1 MLELKSKCDAVEKRE
16 AETRKLEEKKHQ
28 EELQALKKTNQQLQ
42 ARHFSHDA
50 CCIQHIRL
58 VCFGVD
64 FTYTQANCKLHYVH
78 VHLRLINVFKQWR
91 IQGAKG
97 GNCRHAKVLKQ
108 KCWSCREDFNN
119 Y

>member
-42 ARHFSHDA
+42 ARHSSHVA
-50 CCIQHIRL
+50 CCIQRISL

-64 FTYTQANCKLHYVH
+64 LNCTQAKLHYTH
-78 VHLRLINVFKQWR
+78 VHLRLINVFR
-91 IQGAKG
+91 
-97 GNCRHAKVLKQ
+97 L
-108 KCWSCREDFNN
+108 
-119 Y
+119 